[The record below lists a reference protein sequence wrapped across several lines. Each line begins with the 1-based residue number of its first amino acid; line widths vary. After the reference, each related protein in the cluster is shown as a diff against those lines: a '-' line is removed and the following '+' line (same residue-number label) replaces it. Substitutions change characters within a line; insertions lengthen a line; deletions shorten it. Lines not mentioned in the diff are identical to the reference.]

1 MEMEKV
7 MAKLAS
13 LEDQLQKEAVR
24 REFAGYKVVPQ
35 LESEFLLLFDLKPM
49 LCSVHRFSNSAI
61 V

>member
-35 LESEFLLLFDLKPM
+35 LESKQRGSPAVVLGIRAGQSFCF
-49 LCSVHRFSNSAI
+49 CST
-61 V
+61 